1 MSNTIDSR
9 VVEMRF
15 DNQQFES
22 NVKTSMS
29 TLDKLK
35 SALRFDGATKGLEDI
50 NDAAKKV
57 SFDPIGDGVDTVKLK
72 FSALEVMAA
81 TALSNITTSALNAG
95 KNVVKAFTLD
105 PIMTGFQEYE
115 TQINA
120 VQTILSNTQHNGT
133 TLDEVNEALDE
144 LNHYADLTIYNFTE
158 MTRNIGTFTAAG
170 VDLKTSV
177 ESIKGI
183 ANLAAISG
191 STSQQASNAMYQLS
205 QALAAGKVSLM
216 DWNSVVNAGM
226 GGKVFQDALV
236 RTSELLGTGAQAAI
250 DMYGSFRESL
260 TKGEWLTTEVLTE
273 TLKQLSG
280 AYSEA
285 DLIQQGF
292 SKEQA
297 KAIADMA
304 DNAVNAA
311 TKVKTFTQL
320 IDTLKE
326 AVQSGWTQSWEII
339 IGDFEE
345 AKSLWT
351 GVSDFFNNIIQKI
364 SDTRNSI
371 LETALGRSFV
381 NIIKPIQ
388 DAIEPLKN
396 TKDSIKE
403 LGKSLESLDSIAD
416 KVISGEFGNMQDRW
430 SKLTEAGYDWID
442 VQNKVNEKLGI
453 SYRRTKENTDIQS
466 GQISN
471 INKQTDAQED
481 LNDSQAEYIESLTKM
496 NRGELA
502 RAGYSSEQI
511 TAIRTLKDLSDKTG
525 MSISELIDN
534 IDNLNGRW
542 LLLEGLKNIGNSIIN
557 VFKSIKEAWQD
568 VFTPI
573 SNELKAS
580 KLFDAVAN
588 FYKISDAIKEFTEN
602 DDNVKKIISTLRG
615 LFSILDIVRRILGAG
630 LSIAIKLV
638 SSVLD
643 NFGLSILDVTAAI
656 GDAVY
661 EFRNWIVE
669 NDKIGTAIKYV
680 ADIITSAIKT
690 VKEWINAF
698 LEMPKINYIIN
709 NFGAI
714 AHDVFLDF
722 SDYLKGGVKA
732 FLDFIDRVKQL
743 DGLTLE
749 NIQIAFKDF
758 YENVLGY
765 FFNFDGKFK
774 SLKDLIGA
782 IGESLYNFVT
792 SKITGPFKDAL
803 DIVGKFKDTLFD
815 FITKIGTKLR
825 DNVGMGEIFTMIFG
839 GSLVYIMA
847 KGGPVDTLKTIAEK
861 VGEAIDS
868 FKGVLDNLSG
878 TLKGFT
884 LSVKAKALLTIAGA
898 IAVLA
903 ASIWVLC
910 QIPVGLMWSAVGAIT
925 VLGGVLVG
933 LSYAIGKINSVGD
946 VKISATSIGAL
957 VGMAAAIGILVL
969 AMKGLDTLSEDTLLR
984 NIGIISLFVV
994 ELGSFAYVMAKTG
1007 NNISKGSIALIS
1019 IATAVKIMVS
1029 ALSDLDNLHLEN
1041 IANDMLI
1048 LLGIFGTLTLL
1059 SAGLSLLSN
1068 GLSAG
1073 VAIISMALSLKLII
1087 SALSDIADLR
1097 LNEIK
1102 EGLEPLKEILYLFMG
1117 IMAASA
1123 LAGANAA
1130 KAGIGVLAMSASIYV
1145 LLGAF
1150 KLFAA
1155 MEASELE
1162 KAKNAISQMLIVFG
1176 IVTAL
1181 SNFAGKYAAKAGV
1194 MLLLMAGAMVALTA
1208 VAVILSHID
1217 AAGLNKAVGAMSIIM
1232 TIMGL
1237 LVACTGFAQG
1247 VSAGPFVA
1255 IAVTLGILM
1264 IALGALAMIDQS
1276 SLYSAVGAISI
1287 IMGMFAV
1294 VLAASK
1300 LIGEATKSIA
1310 VITVA
1315 IGLIGG
1321 VLIAMGLLD
1330 TENSLINA
1338 GAISTVMLAM
1348 AVAFKIIGSSGEL
1361 ATKALI
1367 SLGIMTVIVGVLG
1380 AILWGMSALDVQNS
1394 LTNALGLSAV
1404 LLAISLACKIMQAIP
1419 IQAAITAAGSLA
1431 AFIFVLAGLMAGIFT
1446 VFGLIQDTSY
1456 IEHGIEVLSMI
1467 GYGLGE
1473 FVGSIIGGLADG
1485 VMSGL
1490 PAIGQHLTDF
1500 MTNLEGFINGV
1511 NDIKPE
1517 SMQGAKYLAE
1527 AILMLCG
1534 AELINGITS
1543 FVNKI
1548 FKGDNDLG
1556 AFSEK
1561 ISSFGD
1567 AMKGYANSV
1576 NGVDWSGIE
1585 PSLSAASKIVE
1596 LAEIIPNSGGFVGA
1610 IVGNNDLDDF
1620 GTSLEAFADG
1630 LIKYANKVL
1639 GVDWS
1644 GVGPSKTAASKII
1657 EVAEIIPNSGGLIG
1671 AIVGNN
1677 DLDDFGDTLEAFAD
1691 GLVKYASKVLGVNW
1705 SGVDPSKT
1713 AANTIIDIAKTVPN
1727 SGGLV
1732 GLFAG
1737 NNDLDKFGKS
1747 IEDFAEGLVKYA
1759 DKVTGVNWAGVAP
1772 SVDAVYKLNE
1782 IANNLPTKKAF
1793 DGKITLKKLGDQLED
1808 FAKGF
1813 SKFAKKIES
1822 LDITNLPIAVDS
1834 ITKLASLLNDVS
1846 GYDFSGTP
1854 NFVKALNNL
1863 GDASITAVVDAFQN
1877 GIDTVKTCVSN
1888 LCEGIRST
1896 VADETFPI
1904 CGQFTVM
1911 LDRISETIVNEGG
1924 DIAKAFNAV
1933 IAYAKDEIAKK
1944 EADFKTSGKK
1954 LIISLVEGINF
1965 GKVSIVN
1972 AIKLLVDDAISAIS
1986 IDDFYNVGMNV
1997 AEGFANGIKDTMAE
2011 AERQSEDM
2019 AESTLDSA
2027 KETLDIHSPSRAFH
2041 KIGKYIVEGL
2051 ALGIKDNAGLSYD
2064 AAKFVS
2070 NNLIDIVDK
2079 TASSMTYGSGAMKA
2093 YLKQYGKFTYSIAD
2107 NNKVIKDAS
2116 ESIKK
2121 YAKALY
2127 EESDQYKEDT
2137 KKLEEDKKKLSE
2149 LCAKREE
2156 LRKQVNNSTKD
2167 AKKSATATNTVTDS
2181 INTSIE
2187 SVNKITE
2194 SATAKLSNFYE
2205 GAKDKITNFCDNI
2218 GINLGDLKTKFS
2230 NFCKDHNI
2238 SLDGLISKYGS
2249 FENVITS
2256 GDASIADF
2264 VSELQPLNSELDI
2277 GTDSISSLNTELSTL
2292 DNEIEQ
2298 AKNQVIEDE
2307 KAMVENTEKA
2317 FTDMRDSIKS
2327 NIENAIDFLAVS
2339 LDTGVDLFTKMD
2351 NSLNSIDPF
2360 SKFDDGS
2367 DTDPIN
2373 ILENMQSQINGVDE
2387 WKANI
2392 EELASRGLGEPLINY
2407 LKELGPQG
2415 VATVRDFMQLTGE
2428 ELQRANEYY
2437 AQILTID
2444 TTNYDILGTMQ
2455 SQIDGVKEWKAQL
2468 EQLKASGLCDGLL
2481 KQLEEMGPE
2490 GADKV
2495 RGFLQLTA
2503 EELQQ
2508 ANSYY
2513 EESLSLSAD
2522 QFLDNYAK
2530 KLNEQAD
2537 WAEGLKQLAERNFD
2551 QGIIEALGEAGQ
2563 ESGQAYLDAFLAMS
2577 PEQIAEINEK
2587 YGKALTLPDEAADS
2601 IIATYIRAGEKSTD
2615 AYAESIDANSGKSEA
2630 SAVSLSTKAAKAII
2644 DQTKSKWTIAGANV
2658 VLGFMAGIN
2667 GKTNLAQKYMK
2678 QLALKMLATIKST
2691 LGIHSPSREFMK
2703 IGEYV
2708 NEGFANGIDNSGK
2721 EVINSISS
2729 LGENVISNAGDI
2741 ITGVSDA
2748 VNGKTIT
2755 SPTITPVIN
2764 MDDISAE
2771 KLRITSN
2778 LDTMLNEPIESMTNV
2793 MATMQAN
2800 IERSNDKVV
2809 SAISDLRND
2818 MNAYYDVDN
2827 EKEIALYLDS
2837 KKMAS
2842 TLAKPMSKQFNV
2854 LARKG
2859 I

>member
-50 NDAAKKV
+50 NNAAKKV
-57 SFDPIGDGVDTVKLK
+57 NLDPIGDGVDTVKLK

-81 TALSNITTSALNAG
+81 TALSNITNSALNAG

-120 VQTILSNTQHNGT
+120 VQTILANTQHNGT

-191 STSQQASNAMYQLS
+191 STSQQASTAMYQLS
-205 QALAAGKVSLM
+205 QALAAGRVSLM

-364 SDTRNSI
+364 SDTRNDI
-371 LETALGRSFV
+371 LESALGRSFV

-396 TKDSIKE
+396 AKDSIKE

-416 KVISGEFGNMQDRW
+416 KVISGEFGNMQERW
-430 SKLTEAGYDWID
+430 NKLTEAGYDWID

-453 SYRRTKENTDIQS
+453 SYRRTKENTDVQS
-466 GQISN
+466 DQINN

-534 IDNLNGRW
+534 VDNLNGRW
-542 LLLEGLKNIGNSIIN
+542 LLLEGLKNIGNSIVN

-580 KLFDAVAN
+580 KLFDSVAN

-602 DDNVKKIISTLRG
+602 DDNVQKIISTLRG
-615 LFSILDIVRRILGAG
+615 LFSILDIIRRVLGAG
-630 LSIAIKLV
+630 FSIAIKLV

-690 VKEWINAF
+690 VKEWIDAF

-709 NFGAI
+709 NFGDI

-722 SDYLKGGVKA
+722 SDYLQGGVKA

-749 NIQIAFKDF
+749 NIKIAFKDF
-758 YENVLGY
+758 CENVLGY
-765 FFNFDGKFK
+765 FFNFDGKFET
-774 SLKDLIGA
+774 LKDTIKA
-782 IGESLYNFVT
+782 IGDSLYNFVT

-803 DIVGKFKDTLFD
+803 DILGKFKDTLFD

-868 FKGVLDNLSG
+868 FKGVLGDLSG

-933 LSYAIGKINSVGD
+933 LSFAIGKINSVGD
-946 VKISATSIGAL
+946 VKISATSIGTL
-957 VGMAAAIGILVL
+957 IGMAAAIGVLVL

-994 ELGSFAYVMAKTG
+994 ELGSFAYIMAKTG
-1007 NNISKGSIALIS
+1007 SNISKGSIALIS

-1048 LLGIFGTLTLL
+1048 LLGIFGTLTLV

-1073 VAIISMALSLKLII
+1073 VAIISMALSLKIII

-1117 IMAASA
+1117 IMAVSA

-1237 LVACTGFAQG
+1237 LVACTGFAKG
-1247 VSAGPFVA
+1247 IEAGPFVA

-1294 VLAASK
+1294 VLASSK
-1300 LIGEATKSIA
+1300 LIGEATKSLG

-1330 TENSLINA
+1330 IENSLINA

-1367 SLGIMTVIVGVLG
+1367 SLGIMTAIVAAIG
-1380 AILWGMSALDVQNS
+1380 AVLWGMSALDTQNA
-1394 LTNALGLSAV
+1394 LTNALSLSVV
-1404 LLAISLACKIMQAIP
+1404 LLAMTAACKIMQGIP
-1419 IQAAITAAGSLA
+1419 IEGAITAAGSLA
-1431 AFIFVLAGLMAGIFT
+1431 AFIFVLSGLMAGLFT
-1446 VFGLIQDTSY
+1446 VFGLISDTSF

-1490 PAIGQHLTDF
+1490 PAIGKNLTDF
-1500 MTNLEGFINGV
+1500 MIKLRGFINGV

-1556 AFSEK
+1556 AFAEK

-1596 LAEIIPNSGGFVGA
+1596 LAEIIPNSGGLVGA

-1630 LIKYANKVL
+1630 LIKYANKVV

-1644 GVGPSKTAASKII
+1644 GVGPSKIAASKII

-1732 GLFAG
+1732 GLFVG

-1747 IEDFAEGLVKYA
+1747 IEDFADGLVKYA

-1808 FAKGF
+1808 FAGGF

-1822 LDITNLPIAVDS
+1822 LNITNLSIAVDS

-1854 NFVKALNNL
+1854 NFVEALNNL

-1877 GIDTVKTCVSN
+1877 GSGTVNICVYN
-1888 LCEGIRST
+1888 LCEGIIST

-1933 IAYAKDEIAKK
+1933 IDYAKDEIAKK
-1944 EADFKTSGKK
+1944 EEDFKTSGKK

-1986 IDDFYNVGMNV
+1986 IDDFYNAGTNV
-1997 AEGFANGIKDTMAE
+1997 AEGFANGIKNNIAE
-2011 AERQSEDM
+2011 AERQSEEM
-2019 AESTLDSA
+2019 AESTLDTTE
-2027 KETLDIHSPSRAFH
+2027 ETLDIHSPSRVFH

-2051 ALGIKDNAGLSYD
+2051 ALGMKDNARLSYD
-2064 AAKFVS
+2064 AAKFIS
-2070 NNLIDIVDK
+2070 NNLTSIVDE
-2079 TASSMTYGSGAMKA
+2079 TASKMTYGSGAMKA
-2093 YLKQYGKFTYSIAD
+2093 YLKQYGKFTYSVAD
-2107 NNKVIKDAS
+2107 NTKVIKDAS
-2116 ESIKK
+2116 DSIKN

-2156 LRKQVNNSTKD
+2156 LKKQIKETTKEG
-2167 AKKSATATNTVTDS
+2167 KKSAATTKTTTDT
-2181 INTSIE
+2181 INTSID
-2187 SVNKITE
+2187 SITKTTE
-2194 SATAKLSNFYE
+2194 AASAKVSKFYE
-2205 GAKDKITNFCDNI
+2205 GAKDKITNFCNNI
-2218 GINLGDLKTKFS
+2218 GLSLGDLRTKFS
-2230 NFCKDHNI
+2230 DFCKKHGL

-2256 GDASIADF
+2256 GDATIADF
-2264 VSELQPLNSELDI
+2264 VNELQPLNAELDT
-2277 GTDSISSLNTELSTL
+2277 GTASVSSLNTELGNL
-2292 DNEIEQ
+2292 DSEIEQ
-2298 AKNQVIEDE
+2298 TKNQVLEDE
-2307 KAMVENTEKA
+2307 KTMAVHTREA
-2317 FTDMRDSIKS
+2317 FTDMRDSIKK

-2339 LDTGVDLFTKMD
+2339 LDTGVDLFNKMD
-2351 NSLNSIDPF
+2351 KSLNNIDPF
-2360 SKFDDGS
+2360 SQFNDGS
-2367 DTDPIN
+2367 ETDPIN
-2373 ILENMQSQINGVDE
+2373 ILDTMKSQIDGVDQ

-2407 LKELGPQG
+2407 LKDLGPQG
-2415 VATVRDFMQLTGE
+2415 VALVRDFMNLTGE
-2428 ELQRANEYY
+2428 ELQQANEYY
-2437 AQILTID
+2437 AQILSTD
-2444 TTNYDILGTMQ
+2444 TTNYDILGTME
-2455 SQIDGVKEWKAQL
+2455 SSIDGVKEWKAQL
-2468 EQLKASGLCDGLL
+2468 EQLKESGLCDGLL

-2495 RGFLQLTA
+2495 RAFLQLTS
-2503 EELQQ
+2503 EELAK
-2508 ANSYY
+2508 ANELY
-2513 EESLSLSAD
+2513 EESMSLSAD
-2522 QFLDNYAK
+2522 QFLENYAK
-2530 KLNEQAD
+2530 KLNAQTD
-2537 WAEGLKQLAERNFD
+2537 WAAGLKKLAKRGFD
-2551 QGIIEALGEAGQ
+2551 QGIIEALAETGQ
-2563 ESGQAYLDAFLAMS
+2563 ENGQAVLDTFLAMT
-2577 PEQIAEINEK
+2577 PEQVAELNEK
-2587 YGKALTLPDEAADS
+2587 YGEALSLPDETADS
-2601 IIATYIRAGEKSTD
+2601 IMATCVEAGEKSVD
-2615 AYAESIDANSGKSEA
+2615 AYAESIDANSKKSQT
-2630 SAVSLSTKAAKAII
+2630 SAIVMSIKAAKAII
-2644 DQTKSKWTIAGANV
+2644 EKTKSKWSNAGTNV
-2658 VLGFMAGIN
+2658 VLGFIAGIN
-2667 GKTNLAQKYMK
+2667 SKSDLAQKYMK
-2678 QLALKMLATIKST
+2678 QLALKILSTVKST

-2708 NEGFANGIDNSGK
+2708 TEGFANGINNSGK

-2729 LGENVISNAGDI
+2729 LGKEIISNAGDI

-2748 VNGKTIT
+2748 VNGKTIAT
-2755 SPTITPVIN
+2755 PTITPVIN
-2764 MDDISAE
+2764 MNDISAE
-2771 KLRITSN
+2771 KLKITSN
-2778 LDTMLNEPIESMTNV
+2778 LDTMINEPVESMTKV
-2793 MATMQAN
+2793 IGTMQAN

-2809 SAISDLRND
+2809 SAITDLRKE
-2818 MNAYYDVDN
+2818 MNEFYTVDN